1 MPSHQP
7 KRFASRSSARPA
19 LVTAT
24 LARRFPA
31 ALARTLTT
39 ALTAARG
46 GALAI
51 VLVSALLSVTA
62 AHAQPRPR
70 PRADTL
76 STRVR
81 DSLLAAV
88 LADTLDLAADT
99 TLLLAPLPSFRQTFT
114 LRPTVRSYAVGNV
127 NASEQASY
135 ASWVA
140 RFRHATL
147 RIDVT
152 PVSYAG
158 DTNTSVAERPQ
169 VEFGGVSPISA
180 RLDVPLRRADTVR
193 VFAQTM
199 SFPGALSNVDAQALG
214 AVGTSTVDLDAGA
227 LGIAARVGARYT
239 LTQRLGNAGVALT
252 LRGGVEYDPKP
263 SGTEAVSWRGTTIR
277 GAIGLGRS
285 VDAGTF
291 GASVEMT
298 QSYADSLGG
307 RNLYPGGGTLTFDAR
322 ALRYIG
328 GNGDGFVSLIGF
340 YAKPGG
346 IQRPEQPT
354 RLIPVGDFGGVT
366 VSAAIPV
373 RAVTLLPVF
382 SVLRES
388 SRARAI
394 VNNRNTTLSAS
405 GHSATASFGVAVP
418 LGRVLTLTPEVGGVF
433 GNVGQTISAQ
443 YPRRARQTNFSDA
456 IRGRWVSIEFSV
468 SR

>member
-1 MPSHQP
+1 M
-7 KRFASRSSARPA
+7 RRTGA
-19 LVTAT
+19 LAFQ
-24 LARRFPA
+24 FPA
-31 ALARTLTT
+31 AITRGRAAAVTSALAVK
-39 ALTAARG
+39 LTA
-46 GALAI
+46 
-51 VLVSALLSVTA
+51 ALLSVTA
-62 AHAQPRPR
+62 VVAQAQPRPV

-81 DSLLAAV
+81 DSLIAAV
-88 LADTLDLAADT
+88 LADTLELAADT
-99 TLLLAPLPSFRQTFT
+99 SALIVRLPSFRQTFT
-114 LRPTVRSYAVGNV
+114 LRPTIRSYAVGNV
-127 NASEQASY
+127 KAAEQASY

-147 RIDVT
+147 RVDLT

-158 DTNTSVAERPQ
+158 DTNTSVADRPQ

-193 VFAQTM
+193 VFAQTT
-199 SFPGALSNVDAQALG
+199 SFPGALSTIDAQALG

-227 LGIAARVGARYT
+227 LGVAARIGARYT
-239 LTQRLGNAGVALT
+239 LTQRLGSAGVTLT
-252 LRGGVEYDPKP
+252 LRGGAEYDPKP
-263 SGTEAVSWRGTTIR
+263 SSNEAVSWRGTTIR

-298 QSYADSLGG
+298 KSYADSLGG
-307 RNLYPGGGTLTFDAR
+307 RNLFPGGGTLTFDAR
-322 ALRYIG
+322 AMRYIG
-328 GNGDGFVSLIGF
+328 GNDDGFVSVIGF
-340 YAKPGG
+340 FAKPVG
-346 IQRPEQPT
+346 IQRPDQPT

-366 VSAAIPV
+366 LSAAIPV
-373 RAVTLLPVF
+373 RAVTLLPAL

-388 SRARAI
+388 SNARAI

-405 GHSATASFGVAVP
+405 GYSATASFGISVP
-418 LGRVLTLTPEVGGVF
+418 IGSVLTLTPEVGGVF

-443 YPRRARQTNFSDA
+443 YPRRVRQANFSDA
-456 IRGRWVSIEFSV
+456 IRGRFVSLEFSV